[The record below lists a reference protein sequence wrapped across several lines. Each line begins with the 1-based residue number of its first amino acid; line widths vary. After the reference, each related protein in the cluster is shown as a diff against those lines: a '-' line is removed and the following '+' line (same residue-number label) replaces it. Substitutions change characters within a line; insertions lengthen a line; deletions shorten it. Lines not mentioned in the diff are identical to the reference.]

1 MALTQTHSSRSI
13 LDDLRSCAACRVPT
27 RVPFLPLG
35 CDFDVR
41 QTPFTHREYR
51 KDPDKMLALW
61 KLIVAKFD
69 YDWALLFPDDLIE
82 WEFTGIETTDDE
94 WVPPGTMKY
103 LSATR
108 ETLELLRLPEPATDG
123 RMPLHLRGLRL
134 LKDHFQGSVCIT
146 GRVAAPFSAVALVL
160 GVEAA
165 LMLMLDDPPLFR
177 DWMAWAERCN
187 EVWIQAQIEAGADAL
202 WIGDCIATSKF
213 ISLDRFRAFA
223 LESAAHTA
231 AQVNRLGAFSFYHG
245 NETKVDYLKTAAANI
260 DASAINFGEKTDL
273 GVIKAAIGNRRCIMG
288 NLDPIGVL
296 QQGSRAQVEDATAR
310 IVQAG
315 MSGGGYIFCTG
326 EGIPH
331 NTPPE
336 NVNACVATVRR
347 VGGYDR
353 GCLALTHP

>member
-1 MALTQTHSSRSI
+1 
-13 LDDLRSCAACRVPT
+13 
-27 RVPFLPLG
+27 
-35 CDFDVR
+35 
-41 QTPFTHREYR
+41 
-51 KDPDKMLALW
+51 MLALW
-61 KLIVAKFD
+61 KMIVAKFD

-94 WVPPGTMKY
+94 WIPPGTINY

-134 LKDHFQGSVCIT
+134 LKEHFQGSVCVT

-160 GVEAA
+160 G
-165 LMLMLDDPPLFR
+165 LFR

-213 ISLDRFRAFA
+213 IPLDRFRDFA
-223 LESAAHTA
+223 LEPAAHTA
-231 AQVNRLGAFSFYHG
+231 SQIGRLGAFCFYHG
-245 NETKVDYLKTAAANI
+245 NETKVDYLKTAAANV
-260 DASAINFGEKTDL
+260 DASAINIGEKSDL

-296 QQGSRAQVEDATAR
+296 QKGSRVQVEDATTR

-315 MSGGGYIFCTG
+315 MPGGGYIFCTG

-347 VGGYDR
+347 IGGYDR
-353 GCLALTHP
+353 GCHAFTHP